1 MNIAKYSVNK
11 PITII
16 MAILIVILL
25 GVVSLVKLP
34 LELFPDINLPYA
46 VVVTTYEGKNPEEV
60 ERDVTI
66 PIEQNLL
73 TISNVKNIQSIS
85 REHFSMIIVEFE
97 QSTNMDTAYLEMN
110 ESFERLNL
118 KSGVGNPMII
128 KFDPNMLPLMMVSVT
143 RKWDDAND
151 NESLILTTEWIKEDV
166 LNRLERIPG
175 VASVSLSGASDTE
188 IQVVL
193 NIEKLVLHELT
204 QEDVLR
210 IINEQNISGLAGVV
224 PDGGDIR
231 MLYIGDKIIGLEA
244 LKNTPIKYDSNS
256 GKVITLQDLADSIG
270 FVNANVN
277 QYMKIN
283 GVQGISIALYKQ
295 SDAGITDTVR
305 AIKNELDKI
314 VKSPNYEADYIILYD
329 QGEYIE
335 QSVGSV
341 LENLVVGGILA
352 VIILYVFLRKIGP
365 TLIVAISMPI
375 SVIGTFALM
384 YFFDISLNVVS
395 MGGLA
400 LGIGMLVDNSI
411 VVIENIYRLLSLGK
425 SKKEAAIIGASQV
438 AGAITASSL
447 TTIAVFLPIVFLE
460 GLTSEIFMEMALTV
474 TFSLLASLIIALSLV
489 PSISAQVLSE
499 QKIKEDKFAKRLQN
513 YYESALR
520 FTLNKKA
527 LTMLVVVIL
536 LGLSTFLS
544 LRKGFELFPR
554 TDEGTINIS
563 IEMKKG
569 TSFETTASLTDAI
582 VEEIMKLEDYE
593 TVSAEIG
600 GTGILSLFGATGS
613 TDSVSIT
620 VLLKDKRKLTTQE
633 VANKIVEI
641 INEKQTEDVDKVT
654 VEAQS
659 MMQSSGLLNSGITII
674 VRGDDIF
681 ILRDLANELAT
692 IVSGVEGTKDVKSSY
707 SQADDVIR
715 IEVNKENAIKQ
726 GVTEKNIL
734 DAITNFYLS
743 LGLSLTPQET
753 DTLKVVVNG
762 NEYEV
767 TVPSNQFA
775 NFNMDYSV
783 FLSIIQVFD
792 SKVTQAISNKLNEK
806 DENFE
811 LYLINI
817 EGLPN
822 FNPTLPQGIYINP
835 FLRYDETLNQVYV
848 SYNRLDTKPLLFNL
862 SKGPIYDGNTP
873 DSKAIITKEP
883 GFATITRDGKS
894 RFLTVT
900 AGIDSSYTT
909 SKVSSEVE
917 RRVNEYLA
925 SKEFKDKYGE
935 SGYTIEFAG
944 ENEEIIKMRR
954 DLTYAG
960 IVAILLVFMVMAIQF
975 QSLKYPFIVMFTVP
989 LAFTGGFFMLAIA
1002 GLPLTMVAIV
1012 GLIILI
1018 GVVVNNGIVL
1028 IDYINQLRQEG
1039 KDLDEAI
1046 VEAGKTRLRPILMTA
1061 LTTILALIPMALGR
1075 GEGGELLQPLGLTT
1089 IGGLTYA
1096 TILTLFVVPIMY
1108 KVFTRKKKVNDN

>member
-16 MAILIVILL
+16 MAMLIVILL

-60 ERDVTI
+60 EHDVTI

-97 QSTNMDTAYLEMN
+97 QSTNMDTAYLEMH
-110 ESFERLNL
+110 ESFERLSL
-118 KSGVGNPMII
+118 KNGVGNPMII
-128 KFDPNMLPLMMVSVT
+128 KFDPNMLPLMMVSLT
-143 RKWDDAND
+143 RKWDGASDS
-151 NESLILTTEWIKEDV
+151 ESIILTTEWIKEDV

-193 NIEKLVLHELT
+193 NQVKLIQHKLT

-210 IINEQNISGLAGVV
+210 IIDEQNISGLAGVV
-224 PDGGDIR
+224 PDGEDIR

-244 LKNTPIKYDSNS
+244 LKRTPITYDEATSRI
-256 GKVITLQDLADSIG
+256 ITLEDLSESIG
-270 FVNANVN
+270 FINANVN

-283 GVQGISIALYKQ
+283 GVQGISISFQKQ
-295 SDAGITDTVR
+295 SDVGITDTVR
-305 AIKNELDKI
+305 AIKNELNKI
-314 VKSPNYEADYIILYD
+314 VSNPEYEADYIVLYD

-341 LENLVVGGILA
+341 LENLIIGGILA
-352 VIILYVFLRKIGP
+352 VIILYVFLRRIRP
-365 TLIVAISMPI
+365 TLIVGLAMPI

-384 YFFDISLNVVS
+384 YAFDISLNVVS

-400 LGIGMLVDNSI
+400 LGIGMLVDNAI
-411 VVIENIYRLLSLGK
+411 VVIENVYRLLSLGK
-425 SKKEAAIIGASQV
+425 SKKEAAIVGATQV

-447 TTIAVFLPIVFLE
+447 TTIAVFLPIIFLE
-460 GLTSEIFMEMALTV
+460 GLTAEIFIEMALTV

-499 QKIKEDKFAKRLQN
+499 KNVKEDKITKTLQK

-520 FTLNKKA
+520 FTLSKKA
-527 LTMLVVVIL
+527 LTMLVVVL
-536 LGLSTFLS
+536 MLGLSTFLA

-554 TDEGTINIS
+554 TDEGTINVNIQ
-563 IEMKKG
+563 MKKG
-569 TSFETTASLTDAI
+569 TDFEVTADLTDAI

-600 GTGILSLFGATGS
+600 GTGVLSLFGATGS
-613 TDSVSIT
+613 TDSASIT
-620 VLLKDKRKLTTQE
+620 VLLKENRKLTTQE
-633 VANKIVEI
+633 VADKIIEI
-641 INEKQTEDVDKVT
+641 VKAKQTEEVDKIT
-654 VEAQS
+654 VEAQNL
-659 MMQSSGLLNSGITII
+659 MQVSGILESGVTLII
-674 VRGDDIF
+674 KGDDIF
-681 ILRDLANELAT
+681 KLRDLANELVK
-692 IVSGVEGTKDVKSSY
+692 IVSSVEGTKDVNSSY

-715 IEVNKENAIKQ
+715 IEVNKENAIKL

-743 LGLSLTPQET
+743 FGLSLTSEET
-753 DTLKVVVNG
+753 DTLTVIVNG
-762 NEYEV
+762 NEYEI
-767 TVPSNQFA
+767 TVPSDEFA
-775 NFNMDYSV
+775 NFNMDYRY
-783 FLSIIQVFD
+783 FLGSIHVFD
-792 SKVTQAISNKLNEK
+792 SEVTEAIRSKLNEK
-806 DENFE
+806 DETFMLYYPNLKGTPFYNE
-811 LYLINI
+811 LLPEGIIINPLIRYDKTEKRI
-817 EGLPN
+817 YLPN
-822 FNPTLPQGIYINP
+822 NPLDPNPTLDS
-835 FLRYDETLNQVYV
+835 F
-848 SYNRLDTKPLLFNL
+848 
-862 SKGPIYDGNTP
+862 SKGPVYDGNTP
-873 DSKAIITKEP
+873 TSKAVVTKEP
-883 GFATITRDGKS
+883 GFATIIRDGKS

-900 AGIDSSYTT
+900 AGIESSYSV

-917 RRVNEYLA
+917 KKVNEYLA
-925 SKEFKDKYGE
+925 SEEFQEKFGDYG
-935 SGYTIEFAG
+935 YKIEFAG

-960 IVAILLVFMVMAIQF
+960 IVAILLVFMIMAIQF

-989 LAFTGGFFMLAIA
+989 LAFTGGFFALAIA

-1046 VEAGKTRLRPILMTA
+1046 VEAGITRLRPILMTA
-1061 LTTILALIPMALGR
+1061 LTTILALIPLALGR

-1108 KVFTRKKKVNDN
+1108 KVFTRKNKANDN